1 MTPPRSPRPAR
12 FRVAGLAAALALT
25 FTAACTGDGADDGP
39 DRADEGTGTT
49 ARGSGSG
56 PGHIWV
62 ASGRDVT
69 GKGGIRQQL
78 VDDWNSAQKAEAK
91 KEGTHPFRAHLVE
104 LSGSADQQRSQL
116 LGALQSGSAKYDVVN
131 LDVTWVPEFAAAGLI
146 STLDEKLL
154 DGDVIE
160 SVASTGR
167 WNGDVYAAPFNS
179 DVGLLYYRR
188 DYLQRADLKPRR
200 PDWRVKTWG
209 ELQRVINDVEEANLP
224 QPYDKGWTTQ
234 LDGYEGRT
242 VNAIEAFESADDGP
256 TLVDGEGRYEGTAQS
271 LISGVRE
278 LSDRTA
284 EPFTLERARD
294 SKETESLS
302 DFTAGKTAFL
312 RHWPTAYST
321 LHQTFKED
329 QLGVMPLPGR
339 AVLGGQNLAVS
350 SKSQHAAEAQ
360 DLVDFLTNAESQ
372 CRLLRAGFAA
382 TRESAYAKSP
392 VACRDKAESDAS
404 ASSPAPS
411 SSGSG
416 ESVDPTP
423 RDEHGRPEYATGTL
437 LTALKN
443 AAQRPRTPYYGAFTL
458 AFTTALDPLFRD
470 SPPSEPAIAKALDKA
485 LREAMPTAD

>member
-1 MTPPRSPRPAR
+1 MTLPRSPRPAR
-12 FRVAGLAAALALT
+12 FRSAGLAAALALT
-25 FTAACTGDGADDGP
+25 FIAACTGDGGDGP
-39 DRADEGTGTT
+39 DSADEGTGTT
-49 ARGSGSG
+49 AQGSGG
-56 PGHIWV
+56 PRHIWV

-69 GKGGIRQQL
+69 GKGGIRQRL
-78 VDDWNSAQKAEAK
+78 VDGWNAEQKAEAK
-91 KEGTHPFRAHLVE
+91 KKGTHPYRAHLVE

-146 STLDEKLL
+146 NTLDEKLL
-154 DGDVIE
+154 DSDVID

-167 WNGDVYAAPFNS
+167 WNDDVYAAPFNS

-188 DYLQRADLKPRR
+188 DYLEQADRKPQHR
-200 PDWRVKTWG
+200 DWRVKTWG
-209 ELQRVINDVEEANLP
+209 GLREVINDVEEANLP

-256 TLVDGEGRYEGTAQS
+256 SLVDGEGRYKGTEQS

-321 LHQTFKED
+321 LHQTFEAD

-350 SKSQHAAEAQ
+350 SRSQHAAAAE
-360 DLVDFLTNAESQ
+360 DLVGFLTNADSQ

-382 TRESAYAKSP
+382 TRESVYAKSP
-392 VACRDKAESDAS
+392 GPCEDKAESDAS
-404 ASSPAPS
+404 ALSPSPS

-416 ESVDPTP
+416 ESADPTP
-423 RDEHGRPEYATGTL
+423 RDEHGRPMYAAETL

-470 SPPSEPAIAKALDKA
+470 SPPSDPAIAKALDKA